1 MDDDISEEITMID
14 NDFDNL
20 KDIEAQ
26 LIERAWQDEA
36 FRQALLS
43 NPKAV
48 IEAELGN
55 KLPEELQITV
65 LEETPNLIY
74 MVLPMNPDQ
83 LTEPDLSDEEL
94 DLVAGG
100 SMFTVMGPNRL
111 SVCIICPGA
120 KKPR

>member
-1 MDDDISEEITMID
+1 MIE
-14 NDFDNL
+14 NEFDNL
-20 KDIEAQ
+20 KDLEAQ

-55 KLPEELQITV
+55 KLPEDLQVTV

-74 MVLPMNPDQ
+74 IVLPINPDK
-83 LTEPDLSDEEL
+83 LTDQDLSAEEL

-111 SVCIICPGA
+111 SLCIIC
-120 KKPR
+120 R

>member
-1 MDDDISEEITMID
+1 MDNDISDGLTMIE
-14 NDFDNL
+14 NDFDNF
-20 KDIEAQ
+20 KDLEAQ

-48 IEAELGN
+48 IEAEFGK
-55 KLPEELQITV
+55 KLPEDLQVTV

-74 MVLPMNPDQ
+74 IVLPTNPDE
-83 LTEPDLSDEEL
+83 LTDQDLSDEEL

-111 SVCIICPGA
+111 SLCIICPGD
-120 KKPR
+120 KKPT